1 MPEIEN
7 CSLFTYLHA
16 DNGRS
21 PLFEGCIFVTEALKF
36 GFQLFVG
43 HGVFLVCFAIK
54 PKSIAA
60 RSPLLPPENAASKT
74 SGLPKEAICAAAE
87 CPVPGDGE
95 EADIVIQGAAFALPE
110 HLLSVHGARW
120 HELCMG

>member
-1 MPEIEN
+1 MRIMEDAPFLRAAF
-7 CSLFTYLHA
+7 SL
-16 DNGRS
+16 
-21 PLFEGCIFVTEALKF
+21 TEALKF

-60 RSPLLPPENAASKT
+60 RLPLIFPKPPLHKT
-74 SGLPKEAICAAAE
+74 SGLPKEAICHGRAAAE

-95 EADIVIQGAAFALPE
+95 DADFVIQGR
-110 HLLSVHGARW
+110 HLHYRDT
-120 HELCMG
+120 